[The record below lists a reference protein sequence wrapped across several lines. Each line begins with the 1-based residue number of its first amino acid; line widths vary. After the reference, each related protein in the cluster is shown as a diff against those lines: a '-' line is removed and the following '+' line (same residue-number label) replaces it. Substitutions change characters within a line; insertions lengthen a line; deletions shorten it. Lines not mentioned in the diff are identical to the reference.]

1 MKNMANSYQIM
12 EDRKFE
18 SLSSLKKHFR
28 ESKRTIQETRVG
40 KIIATGGAGA
50 SIEIEESATITISQ
64 IGKTEITLVG
74 AMSANDN
81 YYDGAIVTAVYTNAA
96 GTQATATCT
105 INTTDSTTEVAF
117 VVGATPV
124 TDCYQI
130 LSLVSSKATQAAETF
145 GCGSTGALTLGVIS
159 AESTT
164 ATAANLHGVGD
175 IYVRGMDDSASMQAK
190 IYYLDYITPW
200 GLLKH
205 AMATTAANSTTE
217 IRFFEA
223 TYSKSGNT
231 ETYTATT
238 TYVGDFYRIRRF
250 WTASTPAS
258 GKYVILTD
266 ADCGNVDGSSNDV
279 YGAIEE
285 GFYYSVNSRYM
296 TRDETYVENYLVSI
310 FAEYP
315 VAAESCTLT
324 ITFTP
329 FGQTET
335 SMAFVLLG
343 QYPFTW
349 TPMIKLEP
357 ATEVT
362 FIVVDDAAAGG
373 NLTFESCIVEVGAK
387 P

>member
-1 MKNMANSYQIM
+1 MANSYQIM

-18 SLSSLKKHFR
+18 SLSSLKKHYR
-28 ESKRTIQETRVG
+28 ESKRTIEETRVG

-81 YYDGAIVTAVYTNAA
+81 YYDGAIVTAVYVNAS

-105 INTTDSTTEVAF
+105 INTDDSTTEVAF
-117 VVGATPV
+117 LVGATPV

-175 IYVRGMDDSASMQAK
+175 IYVRGMDDSASMQSK
-190 IYYLDYITPW
+190 VYNLDYITPW
-200 GLLKH
+200 GTLKH
-205 AMATTAANSTTE
+205 ATATTAANATTE
-217 IRFFEA
+217 VRFFEA
-223 TYSKSGNT
+223 TYSNN
-231 ETYTATT
+231 TYTATT

-266 ADCGNVDGSSNDV
+266 GDCANVDGSGSDV

-296 TRDETYVENYLVSI
+296 TRNETYVEDYLVSV

-315 VAAESCTLT
+315 VSAESCTLT
-324 ITFTP
+324 VTFTP
-329 FGQTET
+329 YGQTQT
-335 SMAFVLLG
+335 SMAFTLLG

-349 TPMIKLEP
+349 TPIIRLEP

-362 FIVVDDAAAGG
+362 FIAVDDGATGG
-373 NLTFESCIVEVGAK
+373 NLTFESCIVEVGPK